1 MKLLFLG
8 LFFSSYTLKKL
19 LSFNA
24 SHPIPQT
31 PSVGCKSI
39 LPSANQS
46 ADEKT
51 SKELLCNYELR
62 ALSFLRTSSL
72 ILFL

>member
-1 MKLLFLG
+1 L
-8 LFFSSYTLKKL
+8 
-19 LSFNA
+19 
-24 SHPIPQT
+24 
-31 PSVGCKSI
+31 V
-39 LPSANQS
+39 NQL